1 MPLFNDET
9 TTENE
14 DLVPDTPIVDEETE
28 VIEEE
33 KNLPEVNLIVEDGS
47 GISDSNS
54 YCDLDFALEYCVNH
68 GYTSWF
74 DMTEDEQKVY
84 LIKGTSFV
92 DNFYEWKGLKR
103 TSIQSLEFPR
113 IELIDNNKTE
123 ILGIP
128 NNLKKAVIEAAF
140 INASSESDNLFVT
153 KDENGAIKRQKVDE
167 LEVEYFSDSES
178 SLSTED
184 EYKTTYQVLNK
195 LLKGLYKER
204 EMSSVCTKAIW
215 R

>member
-1 MPLFNDET
+1 MPLFDNET

-28 VIEEE
+28 VVEEE
-33 KNLPEVNLIVEDGS
+33 KNLPEVTLIVEDGS

-68 GYTSWF
+68 GYTSWI

-92 DNFYEWKGLKR
+92 DNFYEWKGYKR
-103 TSIQSLEFPR
+103 TSVQSLEFPR
-113 IELIDNNKTE
+113 NGLIDNNKTE

-128 NNLKKAVIEAAF
+128 NNLKKAVIEAGF
-140 INASSESDNLFVT
+140 INYSSEVDNLFVSR
-153 KDENGAIKRQKVDE
+153 DENGAIKRQKVDE
-167 LEVEYFSDSES
+167 LEVEYFGESEA
-178 SLSTED
+178 TETEA

-195 LLKGLYKER
+195 LLKGLYKEK

>member
-1 MPLFNDET
+1 MPLFDNET

-14 DLVPDTPIVDEETE
+14 DLTPDTPVVEEE
-28 VIEEE
+28 QVIEEE
-33 KNLPEVNLIVEDGS
+33 KNLPEVTLIVEDGS

-68 GYTSWF
+68 GYTSWI

-92 DNFYEWKGLKR
+92 DNFYEWKGYKR
-103 TSIQSLEFPR
+103 TSVQSLEFPR
-113 IELIDNNKTE
+113 NGLIDNNKTE

-140 INASSESDNLFVT
+140 INLSSEVDNLFVSR
-153 KDENGAIKRQKVDE
+153 DENGAIKRQKVDE
-167 LEVEYFSDSES
+167 LEVEYFGESEA
-178 SLSTED
+178 TETEA

-195 LLKGLYKER
+195 LLKGLYKEK

>member
-1 MPLFNDET
+1 MPLFDNET

-14 DLVPDTPIVDEETE
+14 GLTPDTPVVEEE
-28 VIEEE
+28 QVIEEE

-68 GYTSWF
+68 GYTSWV

-92 DNFYEWKGLKR
+92 DNFYEWKGYKR
-103 TSIQSLEFPR
+103 TSVQSLEFPR
-113 IELIDNNKTE
+113 NGLIDNNRTE

-140 INASSESDNLFVT
+140 INLSSEVDNLFVSR
-153 KDENGAIKRQKVDE
+153 DENGAIKRQKVDE
-167 LEVEYFSDSES
+167 LEVEYFGESEA
-178 SLSTED
+178 TETEA

-195 LLKGLYKER
+195 LLKGLYKEK

-215 R
+215 RW

>member
-1 MPLFNDET
+1 MPLFDNET

-14 DLVPDTPIVDEETE
+14 NLVPDTPVVEDEQ

-68 GYTSWF
+68 GYTSWV

-92 DNFYEWKGLKR
+92 DNFYEWKGYKR
-103 TSIQSLEFPR
+103 TSVQSLEFPR
-113 IELIDNNKTE
+113 NGLIDNNRTE

-140 INASSESDNLFVT
+140 INYSSEVDNLFVSR
-153 KDENGAIKRQKVDE
+153 DENGAIKRQKVDE
-167 LEVEYFSDSES
+167 LEVEYFGESEA
-178 SLSTED
+178 TETEA

-195 LLKGLYKER
+195 LLKGLYKEK